1 MYVRNL
7 RKPSANK
14 NVYKFVSVKNGR
26 TIMCESSLE
35 FDCCYYLEYS
45 DDVVRY
51 QSQPEGYRFS
61 YKGKEHPYTPDFL
74 VHKKNGTSCLI
85 EVKPLSQ
92 TFSSE
97 FQDKFRQ
104 NQIMANELGTP
115 LLLVTDRQIR
125 NDALL
130 NNLKL
135 VHRYS
140 GCIENSEHLESVLSV
155 VNQLPSVCIKAL
167 AERLNLNFGEVFAS
181 VLRLICLGKVKSNL
195 DVLLDE
201 NSLISVA

>member
-14 NVYKFVSVKNGR
+14 NVYKFVSSKNGC
-26 TIMCESSLE
+26 TVMCESSLE
-35 FDCCYYLEYS
+35 YDCCYYLEYS
-45 DDVVRY
+45 DDVVSY
-51 QSQPEGYRFS
+51 QSQPKGYSFS
-61 YKGKEHPYTPDFL
+61 YQGKEHPYTPDFL
-74 VHKKNGTSCLI
+74 VHKKDGTSYLI
-85 EVKPLSQ
+85 EVKPLSK
-92 TFSSE
+92 TFQPE

-104 NQIMANELGTP
+104 NQFMANELGTS

-125 NDALL
+125 NEVHL

-140 GCIENSEHLESVLSV
+140 GCIENSSHLERVWSAVNQSSSICIKVLSE
-155 VNQLPSVCIKAL
+155 I
-167 AERLNLNFGEVFAS
+167 LNLTIGEVFAS
-181 VLRLICLGKVKSNL
+181 VLRLIGLGKAKTKL